1 MTFRERKRQE
11 GSLKNRLIWRF
22 AGFTAMA
29 LGLITAA
36 VTFMFMTALKH
47 NLNTSLS
54 VDASHSL
61 HCIEHRV
68 AFLAENVTNFSKNHF
83 IINSLIDT
91 QGRALYLPKLVS
103 DFSQVEDLS
112 AVSIVDFEGNVI
124 HSSAPV
130 SPDDLKALDLRKPLV
145 LGETLLQL
153 ARDLK
158 NIVVV
163 CPIEC
168 YQTPQGAV
176 IAQFSIP
183 AICTRILPKKQIV
196 FHKLYSQN
204 HLIFSQNF
212 KANQPYLIEKKKT
225 GEELPLLKKMGI
237 ELEMGALKSEYLA
250 PVRKAMVQLVL
261 VSIIFI
267 GMAMIMAAGMGNSL
281 ARPILAL
288 CEKVDRSET
297 FHDEKCYPVGT
308 GDELEQLAQA
318 FDRRAE
324 QLVKAKDYVND
335 IIKTTPDSLVVVN
348 NDATIRTVNRA
359 ARNLLGYE
367 EHELIGKPVTVIL
380 EEEKPG
386 MSGIEELM
394 EKESVQNLEKIYL
407 AKGGKRIPVLFSGSV
422 MRDNK
427 GLVQGTVFAAQDI
440 TESKQA
446 EEVLSRAHDELE
458 MRVKERTAELAKAN
472 ETLEAEVTKRK
483 LAEQELIKYQHKLEQ
498 MVSERTRELKE
509 AQEELVNKAMEAG
522 RAQLSAM
529 ILHNIGN
536 AVTPV
541 RVRLEKI
548 KSDELKQVAD
558 YLETCYLDLTGH
570 ADGLQRYVND
580 DPRGKEIFSYMGSL
594 IDSLK
599 EHDEKRAS
607 ATNKIEDAVSYIS
620 DILSMQQVYAA
631 TEQEIKELTS
641 LNRLIEHGIEMQSSS
656 LEKRGIVLKQNLE
669 PNLPK
674 LLVDKS
680 RLMQVLINLIKNS
693 CEAID
698 ALRDDDR
705 EKVIA
710 VKSFAAGGHVGFEIT
725 DSGIGIEPDRLDTI
739 FKFGASSKGAS
750 GFGLYYSKLFVEANG
765 GKISISSSGSGKGT
779 TVSITFP
786 AKT

>member
-1 MTFRERKRQE
+1 MSRERKPILYSLGSKFLITSIVILVIVMLVATSFAISVIRKNIRREME
-11 GSLKNRLIWRF
+11 GHLKSDSSISQLIFKNRLRELENLASLTTGDNTVKVTLELGIIPQLEEHLKKTVSRNKLDFFTITNERGLSISYSPAISTNPSFLQEQIAEALHGKSTVGISLGNYNSAPKESSFSAPTTHLGKEIMMVAVAPIWVRKQI
-22 AGFTAMA
+22 AGA
-29 LGLITAA
+29 LSLGRLVTNDTEIINLMKKTIKADIIIWQIGKGVAASSLPTDGLAKFSTSLNQLLDKKKPNKEEIYIADILIDDKNFIIAVCPVGDLQDKTVASIIVCKSIEALKEVERQTIKNMIMLSLSGVFVAIFFITLITRAVSKPIEKTVEAMEA
-36 VTFMFMTALKH
+36 VTKRDDLTQH
-47 NLNTSLS
+47 
-54 VDASHSL
+54 VDVNAKG
-61 HCIEHRV
+61 EV
-68 AFLAENVTNFSKNHF
+68 
-83 IINSLIDT
+83 
-91 QGRALYLPKLVS
+91 GKLVFAFN
-103 DFSQVEDLS
+103 D
-112 AVSIVDFEGNVI
+112 
-124 HSSAPV
+124 
-130 SPDDLKALDLRKPLV
+130 
-145 LGETLLQL
+145 
-153 ARDLK
+153 
-158 NIVVV
+158 
-163 CPIEC
+163 
-168 YQTPQGAV
+168 
-176 IAQFSIP
+176 
-183 AICTRILPKKQIV
+183 
-196 FHKLYSQN
+196 
-204 HLIFSQNF
+204 
-212 KANQPYLIEKKKT
+212 
-225 GEELPLLKKMGI
+225 
-237 ELEMGALKSEYLA
+237 
-250 PVRKAMVQLVL
+250 MV
-261 VSIIFI
+261 
-267 GMAMIMAAGMGNSL
+267 
-281 ARPILAL
+281 
-288 CEKVDRSET
+288 
-297 FHDEKCYPVGT
+297 
-308 GDELEQLAQA
+308 
-318 FDRRAE
+318 
-324 QLVKAKDYVND
+324 
-335 IIKTTPDSLVVVN
+335 
-348 NDATIRTVNRA
+348 ATIR
-359 ARNLLGYE
+359 E
-367 EHELIGKPVTVIL
+367 
-380 EEEKPG
+380 
-386 MSGIEELM
+386 
-394 EKESVQNLEKIYL
+394 
-407 AKGGKRIPVLFSGSV
+407 
-422 MRDNK
+422 
-427 GLVQGTVFAAQDI
+427 
-440 TESKQA
+440 
-446 EEVLSRAHDELE
+446 SRAKLQ
-458 MRVKERTAELAKAN
+458 ELAN
-472 ETLEAEVTKRK
+472 TLDQKVED
-483 LAEQELIKYQHKLEQ
+483 
-498 MVSERTRELKE
+498 RTRELKE
-509 AQEELVNKAMEAG
+509 TQKELVNKAMEAG

-765 GKISISSSGSGKGT
+765 GKINIISSGRGKET
-779 TVSITFP
+779 TVSITLP
-786 AKT
+786 AAKPFSAAI